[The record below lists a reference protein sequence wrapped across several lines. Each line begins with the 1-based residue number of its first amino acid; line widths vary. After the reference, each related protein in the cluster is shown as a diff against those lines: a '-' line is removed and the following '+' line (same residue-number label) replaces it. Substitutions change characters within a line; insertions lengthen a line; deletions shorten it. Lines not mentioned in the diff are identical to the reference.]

1 MHPKLRRP
9 EDLYDMSDQSVGD
22 ETNSSF
28 FGNDGMTFGDLLD
41 IINPL
46 QHIPVLS
53 TIYRALTGDE
63 ISPGARIVGRALF
76 GGPIGLGVAV
86 VNAAVEASAGEDI
99 GEMILATLTDGAP
112 AKTVQTAAVPPA
124 EISTAATGSDPALL
138 RF

>member
-63 ISPGARIVGRALF
+63 ILPGARIVGCALF

-86 VNAAVEASAGEDI
+86 VNAAVEASAG
-99 GEMILATLTDGAP
+99 
-112 AKTVQTAAVPPA
+112 
-124 EISTAATGSDPALL
+124 
-138 RF
+138 